1 MRIKPIE
8 NNDLINDLYGIFVD
22 YLIDTNQYM
31 AMDNLYTYENFQNW
45 EKWYI
50 AKIEIKGK
58 LYLIVDIDLNP
69 YSYCNYGNID
79 KEVLI
84 GSLNSKDAAEKLK
97 AYSES
102 LGIDILDQTRF
113 YLKGETVSYEFI

>member
-1 MRIKPIE
+1 MKLKPIE

-79 KEVLI
+79 KEVLTS
-84 GSLNSKDAAEKLK
+84 SLNSKDAAEKLK
-97 AYSES
+97 AYSEL
-102 LGIDILDQTRF
+102 LGIDILDQTKF
-113 YLKGETVSYEFI
+113 YLKGENVSYEFI